1 MIGRGRVLGTLG
13 VAIVCFACAAAAQEQ
28 AAGSAP
34 AGPGASAL
42 GSLPA
47 ATTLPPGRA
56 ATVEQHDPTRNT
68 YLLGP
73 DDVVTIHAPNAPD
86 MSDKPLRVDA
96 DGELKLPMVG
106 RIHAGGLTPEQ
117 LEAEITSRLK
127 VYLEEPEV
135 TVSITEFKSEPVS
148 IVGAVAQPGVHQ
160 LEGQKTLV
168 EMLAS
173 AGGLRQ
179 DAGPTVKI
187 TRRLEF
193 GRIPLPG
200 AVDDPTHQ
208 FSVAEVNLKS
218 VMEAKNP
225 ELNIPI
231 RPHDLISV
239 PHAEVVYVIG
249 EVGHQGALPLN
260 EGDSLSVMEAV
271 SSSGGML
278 RTAATSH
285 ARILRPVPGREKRTE
300 VAVDLKKIMAGQSDD
315 LPLLAGD
322 ILVVPGST
330 GKHAVYR
337 ALEAAVSIGT
347 FAAVRY

>member
-1 MIGRGRVLGTLG
+1 MKRDRTVVAKLGAVFLLLSFC
-13 VAIVCFACAAAAQEQ
+13 VAAQEPATLTSPPASPGQ
-28 AAGSAP
+28 A
-34 AGPGASAL
+34 
-42 GSLPA
+42 
-47 ATTLPPGRA
+47 R
-56 ATVEQHDPTRNT
+56 VT

-73 DDVVTIHAPNAPD
+73 EDVVTIRAENAPD
-86 MSDKPLRVDA
+86 MSDKPFRVDA

-117 LEAEITSRLK
+117 LEAEITKRLK

-135 TVSITEFKSEPVS
+135 TVSITEFKSQPVS
-148 IVGAVAQPGVHQ
+148 VVGAVTAPGVHQ

-168 EMLAS
+168 EILAV

-208 FSVAEVNLKS
+208 YSIAEVGLKS

-225 ELNIPI
+225 EYNIAI
-231 RPHDLISV
+231 RPHDVISV
-239 PHAEVVYVIG
+239 PRAEVVYVIG
-249 EVGHQGALPLN
+249 EVNHAGALPLS
-260 EGDSLSVMEAV
+260 EGDSLSVLEAV

-278 RTAATSH
+278 RTAAISH
-285 ARILRPVPGREKRTE
+285 ARILRPVPGQQKRTE
-300 VAVDLKKIMAGQSDD
+300 LAVDLKKIMAGQSED

-322 ILVVPGST
+322 VLVVPGSN

-337 ALEAAVSIGT
+337 ALEAAISAGT
-347 FAAVRY
+347 FVAVRY